1 MQMRFTRRRFVQ
13 SALATT
19 ACGVA
24 RARAAQEPTLP
35 AAPDSF
41 IDTHVYVDHW
51 PHERLRV
58 DEPQELLA
66 MLQDNNV
73 SQAWAGSFDGLFYKD
88 IAGVNERLADTCTQ
102 HGGGR
107 LISFGAVNPTLPDW
121 EEDLRRCHEMFHMPG
136 IRLHPN
142 YHGYTLDDPRFTR
155 LLELAAGR
163 GLIVQL
169 VAWMDDSPHKW
180 LTPNAT
186 HVDLTPLAKFVAKLP
201 NLQVVIAGGVRNA
214 DDDAV
219 RNLAPSP
226 NISFDFARIADGD
239 SLTTFVDRA
248 PARRIVFG
256 SSAPLHSIEYTRSKL
271 QSAELSDERRN
282 AIANRTAARLIG
294 ARPNQDDPKT
304 FIGSEPAAQARDA
317 GD

>member
-1 MQMRFTRRRFVQ
+1 MRFTRRHFVQ

-19 ACGVA
+19 ACGLA
-24 RARAAQEPTLP
+24 RARAAHEPTLP

-41 IDTHVYVDHW
+41 IDTHVYVGHW

-73 SQAWAGSFDGLFYKD
+73 SQAWAGSFDGLFHKD
-88 IAGVNERLADTCTQ
+88 VAGVNRRLAETCAQ
-102 HGGGR
+102 NGGGR
-107 LISFGAVNPTLPDW
+107 LIPFGTVNPTLPDW
-121 EEDLRRCHEMFHMPG
+121 EEDLRRCHETFHMPG

-155 LLELAAGR
+155 LLERSAAS
-163 GLIVQL
+163 GLVVQL

-180 LTPNAT
+180 LTPKAT
-186 HVDLTPLAKFVAKLP
+186 HVDLTPLAKVVAKLP
-201 NLQVVIAGGVRNA
+201 LLAVVIASGVRNS
-214 DDDAV
+214 DDVAV
-219 RNLAPSP
+219 HNLTPSP
-226 NISFDFARIADGD
+226 KISFDFARIADGD

-248 PARRIVFG
+248 PAHRIVVG
-256 SSAPLHSIEYTRSKL
+256 SGAPLHSIESTRSKL

-294 ARPNQDDPKT
+294 ARPKP
-304 FIGSEPAAQARDA
+304 G
-317 GD
+317 